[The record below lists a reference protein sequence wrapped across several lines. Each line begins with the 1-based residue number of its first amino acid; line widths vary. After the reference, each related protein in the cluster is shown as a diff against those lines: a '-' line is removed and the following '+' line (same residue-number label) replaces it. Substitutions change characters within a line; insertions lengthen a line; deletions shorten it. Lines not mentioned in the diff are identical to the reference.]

1 MGQIVVAMLAEVC
14 FKRGGTAM
22 TMERSANYSDEVT
35 EGRNS
40 VRAEEERVE
49 REGWIETADGDRRAE
64 RIEVYMYY
72 K

>member
-1 MGQIVVAMLAEVC
+1 MGQNVGGSL
-14 FKRGGTAM
+14 FQRGGTAM
-22 TMERSANYSDEVT
+22 VIERSANLSDEVT
-35 EGRNS
+35 EGRRS

-49 REGWIETADGDRRAE
+49 REGWIGTADGDRRAE